1 MCAMAFMERL
11 APLEV
16 TLRPA
21 APRDADLL
29 RQWRAEPSVRR
40 FQPLNELP
48 TAQLRADVASQRI
61 ADLYRGRGEKF
72 QWIVQV
78 DNQAG
83 GWITLVVSNWEHGL
97 AEVGYA
103 LSTIYQGRGV
113 MGESLQILLDD
124 PFHNTLLERIE
135 ARCAVENYGSQRV
148 LEKNGFSQEGR
159 LRGYFK
165 LRGRR
170 VDNFLYGLLREDYLA
185 RRRGGVSPFT
195 PAR

>member
-1 MCAMAFMERL
+1 M
-11 APLEV
+11 PLEV

-21 APRDADLL
+21 VPRDADLL

-72 QWIVQV
+72 QWIVQA
-78 DNQAG
+78 DNQAA
-83 GWITLVVSNWEHGL
+83 GWVTLVVSNWEHGL

-103 LSTIYQGRGV
+103 LSTNYQSRGV
-113 MGESLQILLDD
+113 MTEALQILLDD
-124 PFHNTLLERIE
+124 LFHNTLLERIE
-135 ARCAVENYGSQRV
+135 ARCAIENLGSQRV
-148 LEKNGFSQEGR
+148 LEKNSFLPEGR

-170 VDNFLYGLLREDYLA
+170 VDNFLYSLLREDYLA
-185 RRRGGVSPFT
+185 ERR
-195 PAR
+195 

>member
-1 MCAMAFMERL
+1 MVSVERSL
-11 APLEV
+11 PLSI

-29 RQWRAEPSVRR
+29 RQWRSEPSVRH

-48 TAQLRADVASQRI
+48 TAQLRADVASQRMT
-61 ADLYRGRGEKF
+61 DLYRGRGEKF

-78 DNQAG
+78 DSHAA

-103 LSTIYQGRGV
+103 LSSDYQGRGI
-113 MGESLQILLDD
+113 MTDALQILLDD
-124 PFHNTLLERIE
+124 LFQNTLLERIE

-148 LEKNGFSQEGR
+148 LEKNGFLREGR
-159 LRGYFK
+159 LKGYFK

-170 VDNFLYGLLREDYLA
+170 VDNYVYGLLREDWLG
-185 RRRGGVSPFT
+185 RG
-195 PAR
+195 R

>member
-1 MCAMAFMERL
+1 MAFAERIT
-11 APLEV
+11 PQEV

-21 APRDADLL
+21 APRDADIL
-29 RQWRAEPSVRR
+29 RQWRAEPTVRR

-78 DNQAG
+78 DGHAA

-103 LSTIYQGRGV
+103 LSTSFQNRGV
-113 MGESLQILLDD
+113 MTEALQILLEDL
-124 PFHNTLLERIE
+124 FQNTLLERIE

-148 LEKNGFSQEGR
+148 LEKNGFHKEGR
-159 LRGYFK
+159 LKGYFK

-170 VDNFLYGLLREDYLA
+170 IDNYLYGLLREDYVEA
-185 RRRGGVSPFT
+185 RRR
-195 PAR
+195 

>member
-1 MCAMAFMERL
+1 MASPERRF
-11 APLEV
+11 PQPRV
-16 TLRPA
+16 NLRPA

-29 RQWRAEPSVRR
+29 RQWRSEPSVRR

-61 ADLYRGRGEKF
+61 GDLYRGRGEKF
-72 QWIVQV
+72 QWIVEVSSQP
-78 DNQAG
+78 G

-103 LSTIYQGRGV
+103 LSSGYQSRGL
-113 MGESLQILLDD
+113 MTDALEMLIDD
-124 PFHNTLLERIE
+124 LFHNTLLERVE
-135 ARCAVENYGSQRV
+135 ARCATENVASQRV
-148 LEKNGFSQEGR
+148 LEKNGFQREGL

-170 VDNFLYGLLREDYLA
+170 IDNYLYALLREDYIA
-185 RRRGGVSPFT
+185 RQI
-195 PAR
+195 

>member
-1 MCAMAFMERL
+1 M
-11 APLEV
+11 PLEV

-21 APRDADLL
+21 VPRDADLL

-72 QWIVQV
+72 QWIVQA
-78 DNQAG
+78 DNQSAG
-83 GWITLVVSNWEHGL
+83 WVTLVVSNWEHGL

-103 LSTIYQGRGV
+103 LSTNYQSRGV
-113 MGESLQILLDD
+113 MTEALQILLDD
-124 PFHNTLLERIE
+124 LFHNTLLERIE

-148 LEKNGFSQEGR
+148 LEKNNFVQEGR

-170 VDNFLYGLLREDYLA
+170 IDNFLYSLLREDYLA
-185 RRRGGVSPFT
+185 GRR
-195 PAR
+195 

>member
-1 MCAMAFMERL
+1 MIAMAFPERRSS
-11 APLEV
+11 PQV
-16 TLRPA
+16 MLRPA

-29 RQWRAEPSVRR
+29 RQWRSEASVRR

-48 TAQLRADVASQRI
+48 TAQLRADVASQRM

-78 DNQAG
+78 DGQPA

-103 LSTIYQGRGV
+103 LSTIFQNRGV
-113 MGESLQILLDD
+113 MSSALAILLDD
-124 PFHNTLLERIE
+124 LYHNTLLERIE
-135 ARCAVENYGSQRV
+135 ARCAVENVGSQRV
-148 LEKNGFSQEGR
+148 LEKTGFEREGR

-170 VDNFLYGLLREDYLA
+170 MDNYLYSLLREDYLA
-185 RRRGGVSPFT
+185 LREGS
-195 PAR
+195 

>member
-1 MCAMAFMERL
+1 MASLERYS
-11 APLEV
+11 APHV

-29 RQWRAEPSVRR
+29 RQWRAETSVRR
-40 FQPLNELP
+40 YQPLNELP
-48 TAQLRADVASQRI
+48 TAQLRADVASQRM

-78 DNQAG
+78 DSQPA

-103 LSTIYQGRGV
+103 LSTPFQSRGV
-113 MGESLQILLDD
+113 MSEALGILLEDL
-124 PFHNTLLERIE
+124 FQNTLLERIE
-135 ARCAVENYGSQRV
+135 ARCAVENIGSQRV
-148 LEKNGFSQEGR
+148 LEKSGFEREGR

-170 VDNFLYGLLREDYLA
+170 MDNYLYSLLREEFLA
-185 RRRGGVSPFT
+185 RQRGGS
-195 PAR
+195 R

>member
-1 MCAMAFMERL
+1 MAFMERVS
-11 APLEV
+11 PLEV

-78 DNQAG
+78 DNQPA

-103 LSTIYQGRGV
+103 LSTTYQGRGV
-113 MGESLQILLDD
+113 MSEALQILLDD
-124 PFHNTLLERIE
+124 LFHNTLLERIE
-135 ARCAVENYGSQRV
+135 ARCAIENQGSQRV
-148 LEKNGFSQEGR
+148 LEKNNFIREGR

-170 VDNFLYGLLREDYLA
+170 VDNFLYGLLRDDYLS
-185 RRRGGVSPFT
+185 RRRRW
-195 PAR
+195 AE

>member
-1 MCAMAFMERL
+1 MAFLERRSN
-11 APLEV
+11 PQV

-29 RQWRAEPSVRR
+29 RQWRAETSVRR

-48 TAQLRADVASQRI
+48 TAQLRADVASQRM

-78 DNQAG
+78 DSQPA

-103 LSTIYQGRGV
+103 LSTAFQSRGL
-113 MGESLQILLDD
+113 MTDALEMLIDD
-124 PFHNTLLERIE
+124 LFHNTLLERVE
-135 ARCAVENYGSQRV
+135 ARCATENVASQRV
-148 LEKNGFSQEGR
+148 LEKTGFQREG
-159 LRGYFK
+159 LLKGYFK

-170 VDNFLYGLLREDYLA
+170 IDNFLYALLREDYLA
-185 RRRGGVSPFT
+185 RRM
-195 PAR
+195 

>member
-1 MCAMAFMERL
+1 MVSIERTL
-11 APLEV
+11 PLSI

-29 RQWRAEPSVRR
+29 RQWRSEPSVRR

-48 TAQLRADVASQRI
+48 TAQLRADVASQRMT
-61 ADLYRGRGEKF
+61 DLYRGRGEKF

-78 DNQAG
+78 DGHAA

-103 LSTIYQGRGV
+103 LSSVYQGRGI
-113 MGESLQILLDD
+113 MADALQILLDD
-124 PFHNTLLERIE
+124 LFQNTLLERIE

-148 LEKNGFSQEGR
+148 LEKNGFLREGR
-159 LRGYFK
+159 LKGYFK

-170 VDNFLYGLLREDYLA
+170 VDNYVYGLLREDWLG
-185 RRRGGVSPFT
+185 RG
-195 PAR
+195 R